1 MSAAA
6 LRELD
11 LAHPEEEQAP
21 AVDAILGAN
30 PFVGISALDVLAS
43 VGQFMRNVAAHPDEF
58 RSRMSGYL
66 NDLMEVAAGTSEIKP
81 EANDRRFADP
91 AFDENPFF
99 QRLMQSYLAW
109 RAAMHDLVGLS
120 TETAAGD
127 DWKLPAQER
136 FAVTLLTEAL
146 APTNTLIGNPAALK
160 RVFDTAG
167 RSLLD
172 GFRNY
177 LNDLFANGGMPS
189 QVDKRPFEVGRNLAV
204 TPGAVIHRGK
214 LCELIQYKPATA
226 QVYERPVML
235 VPPEINKFYVM
246 DLAPNRSFTEY
257 AVAHGL
263 QFFTVSWRNP
273 GPKDRDLGL
282 DEYVNA
288 CKEASAIVS
297 AVTGSADLNLL
308 GVCAGGITSSLLLG
322 HLAASDDRRVNAA
335 TLVVTMLDSSEP
347 SMTGMFANEET
358 VARAIESSKRKGV
371 LDGGSLARTFSW
383 MRPNDLVWHY
393 WVNNYLMGLDPAPF
407 DILFWN
413 ADSTNLPASL
423 HAGFMDIMLH
433 NPLLKADVLKTLG
446 TPVNLR
452 DVDCDMYVLAG
463 LTDHICSWRACYS
476 ASRLFGGRTEFVM
489 SASGHVQSMVCPPT
503 NFKAKYFTNPNAGSD
518 PDAWFKGG
526 TEHKGSWWDN
536 WLEWMDKRSG
546 DKRPAPTALGGGG
559 YEAIEPAPGRYVHQR
574 A

>member
-1 MSAAA
+1 MSAAT
-6 LRELD
+6 LREFD
-11 LAHPEEEQAP
+11 VANPEEQAP

-30 PFVGISALDVLAS
+30 PFVGLSTRDVLTS
-43 VGQFMRNVAAHPDEF
+43 LSQFLRNVAAHPKQF

-66 NDLMEVAAGTSEIKP
+66 SDLTEVAAGTSEIKP
-81 EANDRRFADP
+81 DANDRRFADP
-91 AFDENPFF
+91 AFAENPLF
-99 QRLMQSYLAW
+99 RRVMQSYLAW
-109 RAAMHDLVGLS
+109 RSAMHDLVGLS
-120 TETAAGD
+120 TETAAGE

-146 APTNTLIGNPAALK
+146 APTNTLLGNPAALK
-160 RVFDTAG
+160 RAFDTAG
-167 RSLLD
+167 GSLVE

-177 LNDLFANGGMPS
+177 LNDLFTNGGMPA
-189 QVDKRPFEVGRNLAV
+189 QVDKRPFEVGRNLAT
-204 TPGAVIHRGK
+204 TPGAVVHRGK

-246 DLAPNRSFTEY
+246 DLAPKRSFTEY

-273 GPKDRDLGL
+273 GPEDRAMGL
-282 DEYVNA
+282 DDYVNA
-288 CKEASAIVS
+288 CKEASEIVS
-297 AVTGSADLNLL
+297 AVTGSPDLNLI

-322 HLAASDDRRVNAA
+322 HLAAGGDRRVNAA

-347 SMTGMFANEET
+347 SMTGMFANEES
-358 VARAIESSKRKGV
+358 VARAVEESRRKGV
-371 LDGGSLARTFSW
+371 LDAGSLARTFAW

-393 WVNNYLMGLDPAPF
+393 WVNNYLMGLNPAPF

-423 HAGFMDIMLH
+423 HAGFLEIMLH
-433 NPLLKADVLKTLG
+433 NPLIEADAIKVLG
-446 TPVNLR
+446 SPVNLR
-452 DVDCDMYVLAG
+452 NVACDMYLLAG
-463 LTDHICSWRACYS
+463 QTDHICPWRACYR

-489 SASGHVQSMVCPPT
+489 SGSGHVQSLVCPPA
-503 NFKAKYFTNPNAGSD
+503 NFKAKYFTNSSAAPD
-518 PDAWFKGG
+518 PDAWFKGA
-526 TEHKGSWWDN
+526 TEHKGTWWDH
-536 WLEWMDKRSG
+536 WLEWIEKRSG
-546 DKRPAPTALGGGG
+546 DKRAAPAALGGGG

>member
-1 MSAAA
+1 MSAAT
-6 LRELD
+6 LREFD
-11 LAHPEEEQAP
+11 VANPEEQAP

-30 PFVGISALDVLAS
+30 PFVGLSTRDVLTS
-43 VGQFMRNVAAHPDEF
+43 LSQFLRNVAAHPKQF

-66 NDLMEVAAGTSEIKP
+66 SDLTEVAAGTSEIKP
-81 EANDRRFADP
+81 DANDRRFADP
-91 AFDENPFF
+91 AFAENPLF
-99 QRLMQSYLAW
+99 RRVMQSYLAW
-109 RAAMHDLVGLS
+109 RSAMHDLVGLS
-120 TETAAGD
+120 TETAMGE

-146 APTNTLIGNPAALK
+146 APTNTLLGNPAALK
-160 RVFDTAG
+160 RAFDTAG
-167 RSLLD
+167 GSLVE

-177 LNDLFANGGMPS
+177 LNDLFTNGGMPA
-189 QVDKRPFEVGRNLAV
+189 QVDKRPFEVGRNLAT
-204 TPGAVIHRGK
+204 TPGAVVHRGK

-246 DLAPNRSFTEY
+246 DLAPKRSFTEY

-273 GPKDRDLGL
+273 GPEDRAMGL
-282 DEYVNA
+282 DDYVNA
-288 CKEASAIVS
+288 CKEASEIVS
-297 AVTGSADLNLL
+297 AVTGSPDLNLI

-322 HLAASDDRRVNAA
+322 HLAAGGDRRVNAA

-347 SMTGMFANEET
+347 SMTGMFANEES
-358 VARAIESSKRKGV
+358 VARAVEESRRKGV
-371 LDGGSLARTFSW
+371 LDAGSLARTFAW

-393 WVNNYLMGLDPAPF
+393 WVNNYLMGLNPAPF

-423 HAGFMDIMLH
+423 HAGFLEIMLH
-433 NPLLKADVLKTLG
+433 NPLIEADAIKVLG
-446 TPVNLR
+446 SPVNLR
-452 DVDCDMYVLAG
+452 NVACDMYLLAG
-463 LTDHICSWRACYS
+463 QTDHICPWRACYR

-489 SASGHVQSMVCPPT
+489 SGSGHVQSLVCPPA
-503 NFKAKYFTNPNAGSD
+503 NFKAKYFTNSSAAPD
-518 PDAWFKGG
+518 PDAWFKGA
-526 TEHKGSWWDN
+526 TEHKGTWWDH
-536 WLEWMDKRSG
+536 WLEWIEKRSG
-546 DKRPAPTALGGGG
+546 DKRAAPAALGGGG